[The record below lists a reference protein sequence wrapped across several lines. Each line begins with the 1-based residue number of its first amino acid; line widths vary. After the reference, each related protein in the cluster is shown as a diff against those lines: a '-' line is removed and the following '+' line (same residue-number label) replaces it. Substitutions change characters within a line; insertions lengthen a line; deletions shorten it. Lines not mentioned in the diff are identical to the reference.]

1 MPGDYK
7 IVWWK
12 CYILVPFYG
21 RLMVPIEQGAK
32 IAVEKCMV
40 VKPEDYVL
48 IVADEDSKDIGIAL
62 RKASLEITNH
72 VRFFNVDLPSYGG
85 RPLKQMPDGL
95 REAILKA
102 TVTFFVAGAREGELA
117 TLREPFLKLIKAKA
131 RHAHMVGVSNEI
143 MESGMCVDY
152 EVVQKIT
159 ENVYRMVKDA
169 DEIRVTSP
177 AGTDFIARLDPS
189 MKWIPCSGVVTKTG
203 EWDNLP
209 SGEVFTAPL
218 TLEGRLVVDG
228 TVGDWLGEKYNEI
241 VDFSETPLIIDVE
254 TRDGGSYVTYCECE
268 NKELLED
275 FTKYINSEPCASR
288 VGELGIGT
296 NIFLEKI
303 VGNILQDE
311 KLPTIH
317 VAFGDPYHEKTGAT
331 WSCHHHIDLLMLK
344 CSIIVDGIDMMT
356 EGEYLKII
364 TG

>member
-1 MPGDYK
+1 MAGKTIIYQFKFTP
-7 IVWWK
+7 
-12 CYILVPFYG
+12 

-62 RKASLEITNH
+62 RKASLEVTKH
-72 VRFFNVDLPSYGG
+72 VRFFNVDLPAYGG
-85 RPLKQMPDGL
+85 RPLKEMPKGL
-95 REAILKA
+95 REAIEVA
-102 TVTFFVAGAREGELA
+102 TVTFFVAGARMGELA
-117 TLREPFLKLIKAKA
+117 TLREPFLKLIKARA
-131 RHAHMVGVSNEI
+131 RHAHMVSVTKEI
-143 MESGMCVDY
+143 METGMCVDY
-152 EVVQKIT
+152 TIVDKIT
-159 ENVYRMVKDA
+159 KNVHRMVKDA
-169 DEIRVTSP
+169 EEIRVTSP
-177 AGTDFIARLDPS
+177 GGTDFVAKLDTS
-189 MKWIPCSGVVTKTG
+189 LKWIPCSGVITKTG

-228 TVGDWLGEKYNEI
+228 TVGDWLGEKYNDI
-241 VDFSETPLIIDVE
+241 VDFSETPLIIDIE
-254 TRDGGSYVTYCECE
+254 NRDEGSYITYCECE

-296 NIFLEKI
+296 NIFLDKI

-317 VAFGDPYHEKTGAT
+317 VAFGDPYHEKTGAK
-331 WSCHHHIDLLMLK
+331 WKCHHHIDLLMLK
-344 CSIIVDGIDMMT
+344 CSITVDGVEMMK
-356 EGEYLKII
+356 EGEYQPII
-364 TG
+364 TGE